1 MAILSHVR
9 DETECG
15 HDLPASLAVR
25 LPFEDDPGAG
35 GMPQLTEALAL
46 AQRSLALPAN
56 AVEVL
61 LIRHGASV
69 RTRPGDPV
77 PLTDG
82 HGDPA
87 LAPEGLRQAQR
98 LADRLRHEPIAA
110 IFVSGLRRTVQTAAP
125 LADAL
130 GLEPVVVPELR
141 EVHLGAWEDGAFLD
155 RFEAGDEIA
164 VRALAEERWDLIPG
178 AEAAA
183 DFGLRVR
190 RGVDAVVAGSAP
202 GSRVAVFAHAAV
214 IGELCRQATASRP
227 FAFIWSDNGGVSRL
241 AILPGGVW
249 LLRAFNET
257 EGVRPLPRAGE

>member
-1 MAILSHVR
+1 MR
-9 DETECG
+9 DET
-15 HDLPASLAVR
+15 
-25 LPFEDDPGAG
+25 PGAG
-35 GMPQLTEALAL
+35 GAPQLTEALA
-46 AQRSLALPAN
+46 APQRLPVLPEGT
-56 AVEVL
+56 VEVL
-61 LIRHGASV
+61 LIRHGASL
-69 RTRPGDPV
+69 RTRAGEPG

-98 LADRLRHEPIAA
+98 LADGLRYEPIAA

-125 LADAL
+125 LAEAL
-130 GLEPVVVPELR
+130 GLEPVVVPDLR
-141 EVHLGAWEDGAFLD
+141 EVHLGDWEDGAFLE

-164 VRALAEERWDLIPG
+164 LRTLAEERWNVIPG

-183 DFGLRVR
+183 DFGRRVH
-190 RGVDAVVAGSAP
+190 RGLDAVLASSAP

-241 AILPGGVW
+241 AILPDGAW
-249 LLRAFNET
+249 RLRAFNET
-257 EGVRPLPRAGE
+257 EAVSPRRRAGA